1 MPACGA
7 DGSGSALEKEF
18 ERVWEEAVLPAL
30 KTLREHRAFLL
41 RNPVP
46 LVFRNVEE
54 GSNFKDLEADAQ
66 LFAGALNLNRTLLLA
81 HASRL
86 ERAGIPEERASEV
99 LAWQM
104 AGTLGHEVR
113 HAITQARLSAIGSPC
128 DFIEDEVM
136 AYWEGML
143 IEAEARKLKPDLF
156 AAPFRD
162 EILDREHAAH
172 LEAWRA
178 GPDAFES
185 RIRALLPKRDSLT
198 GRTLP
203 ELARA
208 KRVKLAFW
216 SVMLQRAR
224 KREGAL
230 RESGEP
236 GLEGEA
242 AIAESRSSATIA
254 IDVRELERCIAG
266 LETPRLERRLRSVF
280 LKYDKIRRSA
290 AGTRP

>member
-1 MPACGA
+1 M
-7 DGSGSALEKEF
+7 
-18 ERVWEEAVLPAL
+18 LPSL
-30 KTLREHRAFLL
+30 KTLREHRAFLH
-41 RNPVP
+41 RNPLP
-46 LVFRNVEE
+46 LVFREVEE

-81 HASRL
+81 HARRL
-86 ERAGIPEERASEV
+86 ERAGIPEDRASEV

-104 AGTLGHEVR
+104 AGTIGHEVR
-113 HAITQARLSAIGSPC
+113 HAITQARLSAIGAPC

-136 AYWEGML
+136 AYWDGML
-143 IEAEARKLKPDLF
+143 IEAEARKLKPELF

-172 LEAWRA
+172 LAAWRG

-198 GRTLP
+198 GRALP
-203 ELARA
+203 ELARG

-216 SVMLQRAR
+216 SVMLQKAR
-224 KREGAL
+224 KREAAL

-254 IDVRELERCIAG
+254 TDVRELERCIAG

-280 LKYDKIRRSA
+280 LKYDNIRRSA
-290 AGTRP
+290 AGTPP